1 MKAGFYEFEFTV
13 AFIHDYL
20 KKNEAKGQQAIVG
33 MPTPMEEAHV
43 GYDAK
48 IATNGHVRFFQFKRP
63 HYLQAGN
70 GLQGEYYP
78 DQPYYR
84 INITPN
90 EQSEQHNLIVNL
102 AQSGAE
108 VYYIAPKFHDSRQLD
123 AHRSADQIMEQSI
136 WVPTQDLPTQRNG
149 DRSYIT
155 YLPDGTYTPQPGQGQ
170 TRRSEPRYEFPE
182 RTATTRRIDREYYA
196 NLLRNLEDVIGRVT
210 GREPDYREMR
220 EQLPRIAGPDVDPT
234 TTESDQVRFLL
245 HSKFNLKAITTTER
259 PTGSADQTSQH

>member
-108 VYYIAPKFHDSRQLD
+108 GLLHRAQIPRQ
-123 AHRSADQIMEQSI
+123 S
-136 WVPTQDLPTQRNG
+136 T
-149 DRSYIT
+149 
-155 YLPDGTYTPQPGQGQ
+155 
-170 TRRSEPRYEFPE
+170 
-182 RTATTRRIDREYYA
+182 
-196 NLLRNLEDVIGRVT
+196 IGRT
-210 GREPDYREMR
+210 QECGPNNGAKH
-220 EQLPRIAGPDVDPT
+220 LGTNPRLANST
-234 TTESDQVRFLL
+234 KRRQEL
-245 HSKFNLKAITTTER
+245 HNIPA
-259 PTGSADQTSQH
+259 

>member
-20 KKNEAKGQQAIVG
+20 KKNEAKGQQAHRRDADSHGRGIL
-33 MPTPMEEAHV
+33 HV

-136 WVPTQDLPTQRNG
+136 WVPTQRLANSTK
-149 DRSYIT
+149 
-155 YLPDGTYTPQPGQGQ
+155 
-170 TRRSEPRYEFPE
+170 RRQE
-182 RTATTRRIDREYYA
+182 
-196 NLLRNLEDVIGRVT
+196 
-210 GREPDYREMR
+210 
-220 EQLPRIAGPDVDPT
+220 
-234 TTESDQVRFLL
+234 L
-245 HSKFNLKAITTTER
+245 HNIPA
-259 PTGSADQTSQH
+259 